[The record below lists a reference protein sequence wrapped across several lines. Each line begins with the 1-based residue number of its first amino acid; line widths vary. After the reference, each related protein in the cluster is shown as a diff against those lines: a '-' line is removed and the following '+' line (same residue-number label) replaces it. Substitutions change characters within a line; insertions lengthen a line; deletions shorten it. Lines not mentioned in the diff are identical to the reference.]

1 MATTLRVT
9 ERTRERVAARA
20 QQEGLSM
27 GEVVDSA
34 LDAYEAAAFWRQT
47 REALAE
53 HADALSPDPAWDRT
67 LRDNLDHG

>member
-1 MATTLRVT
+1 
-9 ERTRERVAARA
+9 
-20 QQEGLSM
+20 M